1 MKLNELIIDID
12 FLELSMALMEGKK
25 GVNST
30 VASWAKKL
38 NMSYDDL
45 HRVWDNA
52 AKGKGTNYVA
62 IMGAFKKA
70 VTSLK
75 GVTKKQLEDGGTA
88 KFNYKVRTQQTMD
101 QLLDGK
107 PAPKSA
113 KPAEVKKI
121 KAKISKINQ
130 EIKDIGNKPNNT
142 AAQKMRNKKALN
154 DLKNK
159 KKELQA
165 SIK

>member
-1 MKLNELIIDID
+1 MQLNELIIDID

-30 VASWAKKL
+30 VGSWAEKL
-38 NMSYDDL
+38 NMTYDDV
-45 HRVWDNA
+45 HKVWDKA
-52 AKGKGTNYVA
+52 AEGKGTNYVA

-75 GVTKKQLEDGGTA
+75 GVTKKQLMAGGTA

-107 PAPKSA
+107 PAPKST

-159 KKELQA
+159 KKELQD

>member
-1 MKLNELIIDID
+1 MKLNELILDID

-25 GVNST
+25 GVNTT
-30 VASWAKKL
+30 VAAWAKKL
-38 NMSYDDL
+38 DISYDDL
-45 HRVWDNA
+45 HKVWDKA
-52 AKGKGTNYVA
+52 AEGKGTNYVA
-62 IMGAFKKA
+62 IMGAFKKF

-75 GVTKKQLEDGGTA
+75 GATKKELMAGGKA

-101 QLLDGK
+101 QLLDDK
-107 PAPKSA
+107 PAPLSA
-113 KPAEVKKI
+113 KPAEIKKI

>member
-1 MKLNELIIDID
+1 MKLNELILDID

-30 VASWAKKL
+30 VAAWAEKL

-52 AKGKGTNYVA
+52 AKGKGTNYAA

-75 GVTKKQLEDGGTA
+75 GVTKKQLMDGGTA
-88 KFNYKVRTQQTMD
+88 KFDYKVRTRQTMD

-130 EIKDIGNKPNNT
+130 EIENT
-142 AAQKMRNKKALN
+142 LGKKFSN
-154 DLKNK
+154 V
-159 KKELQA
+159 KELEDYITFDMQNEKEIYFLA
-165 SIK
+165 SLIK